1 VAREPSTG
9 ATVAGR
15 QPAPR
20 LTAEQRPALP
30 PGKQLLF
37 CVGAQKAGTTWL
49 AANLD
54 KSPECHFY
62 PFEKEL
68 HYFNT
73 AHSSGRG
80 MRAWKAR
87 VISGLLA
94 DADDLDPEAYAA
106 RLRRVQCELDL
117 MKILERGEAGARAWM
132 RALARGAGEARYL
145 CDFTPDYALVPP
157 AAWREMVDY
166 VSAEGRRPK
175 FIFILRDPVDR
186 YWSFLRMMIRHREV
200 PLPEAEARLSDWL
213 AHDLAQGNLSRRN
226 HCDYRYTMH
235 QLDAFVPP
243 EYRLILFYEKM
254 FAPDA
259 FARVCAF
266 LGIAGHAADPGTRVH
281 EGLDFVLPRD
291 RWHDLRTALDDIYAF
306 AFERFGAE
314 VPEYWHRAGPA

>member
-1 VAREPSTG
+1 MARERSIGPTETG
-9 ATVAGR
+9 HD
-15 QPAPR
+15 PAPR
-20 LTAEQRPALP
+20 LPPDRRPRVP

-49 AANLD
+49 AANLAR
-54 KSPECHFY
+54 SPACHFY

-68 HYFNT
+68 HHFNT
-73 AHSSGRG
+73 AYSSGRG

-87 VISGLLA
+87 VVAGLLA
-94 DADDLDPEAYAA
+94 DAADLDAEAYAA

-117 MKILERGEAGARAWM
+117 MKILKRGEAGARAWM
-132 RALARGAGEARYL
+132 FALGRGAGEARYL

-157 AAWREMVDY
+157 AAWREMSEY

-200 PLPEAEARLSDWL
+200 PLPEAGARLADWL

-226 HCDYRYTMH
+226 HCDYRYTMK
-235 QLDAFVPP
+235 QLDTVVPP
-243 EYRLILFYEKM
+243 EDRLILFYETM

-259 FARVCAF
+259 FARVCDF
-266 LGIAGHAADPGTRVH
+266 LGIAGHAADPETKVH
-281 EGLDFVLPRD
+281 EGLDFALPRD
-291 RWHDLRTALDDIYAF
+291 RWSDLRAALDDIYAF